1 MVTLPTTCALFLA
14 ASSMVAAFSPSR
26 LAVEK
31 SAIHHLSPSSL
42 RTPTSLLADSS
53 LFPDGNNNN
62 NNSND
67 FDDFAEFSSTQLAS
81 STSTSN
87 DDAKQQGGRNSDD
100 DGDSFLSSL
109 QSRVQQ
115 VQDQSNKL
123 PLMILDT
130 MLPRQILQIQ
140 IQHPTLKS
148 LMKHRYRQETRK
160 FILFFMI
167 LKCIHKLFTHIASS
181 LDCMQ
186 PLLVCLEWPSYQRV
200 RLFH

>member
-1 MVTLPTTCALFLA
+1 MQNRTESSQHLVASPPSYPYKQLNNMIMVTLPTCTLFLA
-14 ASSMVAAFSPSR
+14 LSSVVAAFSPSR
-26 LAVEK
+26 SQYQLQHAQQ
-31 SAIHHLSPSSL
+31 SSPPFLL

-53 LFPDGNNNN
+53 LFQPDGN

-81 STSTSN
+81 STSN
-87 DDAKQQGGRNSDD
+87 YDQQGSNSDD
-100 DGDSFLSSL
+100 DDSFLSSL

-160 FILFFMI
+160 
-167 LKCIHKLFTHIASS
+167 
-181 LDCMQ
+181 
-186 PLLVCLEWPSYQRV
+186 
-200 RLFH
+200 

>member
-1 MVTLPTTCALFLA
+1 MQLQHSQQSSPTSL
-14 ASSMVAAFSPSR
+14 
-26 LAVEK
+26 
-31 SAIHHLSPSSL
+31 L
-42 RTPTSLLADSS
+42 RTPTSLLADS
-53 LFPDGNNNN
+53 LFPDGN

-81 STSTSN
+81 STSN
-87 DDAKQQGGRNSDD
+87 YYDKQGSNSDGD
-100 DGDSFLSSL
+100 DSFLSSL

-160 FILFFMI
+160 
-167 LKCIHKLFTHIASS
+167 
-181 LDCMQ
+181 
-186 PLLVCLEWPSYQRV
+186 
-200 RLFH
+200 

>member
-1 MVTLPTTCALFLA
+1 MIMVTLPTCTLFLA
-14 ASSMVAAFSPSR
+14 LSSVVAAFSPSR
-26 LAVEK
+26 SAVYQLQHAQQ
-31 SAIHHLSPSSL
+31 SSPPSLL

-53 LFPDGNNNN
+53 LFPDGN

-81 STSTSN
+81 STSN
-87 DDAKQQGGRNSDD
+87 YDQQGSNSDD
-100 DGDSFLSSL
+100 DDSFLSSL

-160 FILFFMI
+160 
-167 LKCIHKLFTHIASS
+167 
-181 LDCMQ
+181 
-186 PLLVCLEWPSYQRV
+186 
-200 RLFH
+200 

>member
-1 MVTLPTTCALFLA
+1 MIMVTLPTCTLFLA
-14 ASSMVAAFSPSR
+14 ASSVVAAFSPSR
-26 LAVEK
+26 LQHAQQ
-31 SAIHHLSPSSL
+31 SSHSSLL

-53 LFPDGNNNN
+53 LFPDGN

-81 STSTSN
+81 STSN
-87 DDAKQQGGRNSDD
+87 YDKQGSNSDGED
-100 DGDSFLSSL
+100 EDSFLSSL

-160 FILFFMI
+160 
-167 LKCIHKLFTHIASS
+167 
-181 LDCMQ
+181 
-186 PLLVCLEWPSYQRV
+186 
-200 RLFH
+200 

>member
-1 MVTLPTTCALFLA
+1 MLQHLAYGVVASHLPPTQQHTMIMVTLPTCTLFLA
-14 ASSMVAAFSPSR
+14 LSSVVAAFSPSR
-26 LAVEK
+26 SQYQLQH
-31 SAIHHLSPSSL
+31 SQQSSPPSLL

-53 LFPDGNNNN
+53 LFQPDGN

-81 STSTSN
+81 STSN
-87 DDAKQQGGRNSDD
+87 YDQQGSNSDD
-100 DGDSFLSSL
+100 DDDSFLSSL

-160 FILFFMI
+160 
-167 LKCIHKLFTHIASS
+167 
-181 LDCMQ
+181 
-186 PLLVCLEWPSYQRV
+186 
-200 RLFH
+200 

>member
-1 MVTLPTTCALFLA
+1 MVTLPTCTLFLA
-14 ASSMVAAFSPSR
+14 ASSVVAAFSPSR
-26 LAVEK
+26 LQHAQQ
-31 SAIHHLSPSSL
+31 SSPPSLL
-42 RTPTSLLADSS
+42 RTPTSLMADSS
-53 LFPDGNNNN
+53 LFPDGN

-81 STSTSN
+81 STSNYDKQGSNN
-87 DDAKQQGGRNSDD
+87 DDD
-100 DGDSFLSSL
+100 DSFLSSL

-160 FILFFMI
+160 
-167 LKCIHKLFTHIASS
+167 
-181 LDCMQ
+181 
-186 PLLVCLEWPSYQRV
+186 
-200 RLFH
+200 